1 MDSLASLAL
10 LAFVLM
16 AGCAMPS
23 AVDGVDAGRSS
34 AELGP
39 PAPPPPILLGES
51 AQGHALVVLGVE
63 CCNLTWLNVTIQSG
77 GDEGC
82 NVHAPSSGPI
92 MAGELVQA
100 LLPSEDAQ
108 CSYSVAYDGLSLG
121 DFLFA
126 PDTPMQET
134 VTVTQAP
141 QPQQNQTQAQD
152 GNGTVPPA

>member
-1 MDSLASLAL
+1 LRAFLAL
-10 LAFVLM
+10 TLVIL
-16 AGCAMPS
+16 AGCTAPTQQ
-23 AVDGVDAGRSS
+23 DGAQRSS
-34 AELGP
+34 VEVGP
-39 PAPPPPILLGES
+39 PAPPPPILLAQS

-77 GDEGC
+77 GDDGC
-82 NVHAPSSGPI
+82 GVHAPSSGSI

-100 LLPSEDAQ
+100 LLPAPDAQ
-108 CSYSVAYDGLSLG
+108 CSYSVAYDGLSIG

-126 PDTPMQET
+126 PDAPPQET

-141 QPQQNQTQAQD
+141 QPQQNQTQPQG